1 MRVRST
7 GLGKT
12 EMVCQIDKLKILD
25 GHLLM
30 TLQAIEPVRWRIRI
44 VLTYKDIL
52 RIVRV
57 GTFIILTYLVA
68 GLKTIFSTPPPPTN
82 Y

>member
-12 EMVCQIDKLKILD
+12 EMVCQIDQVKIID
-25 GHLLM
+25 GHLM
-30 TLQAIEPVRWRIRI
+30 MSLQAIEPVRWFIRT

-52 RIVRV
+52 RLMKV
-57 GTFIILTYLVA
+57 GTFVILTYLVT
-68 GLKTIFSTPPPPTN
+68 GLKTIFKTPPPPTN